1 MKWTTEFVFR
11 STLKGLHLQVNTNQP
26 SLTGHACSW
35 RVFDSKKDFS
45 YAGKGE
51 ENSFLE
57 AITAAEE
64 CARKYLEKGRAET
77 ATEKP
82 EGGE

>member
-11 STLKGLHLQVNTNQP
+11 STLKGLHLQVQST
-26 SLTGHACSW
+26 LTGHACIW
-35 RVFDSKKDFS
+35 CVFDSKKDFS

-51 ENSFLE
+51 EKSFFE

-64 CARKYLEKGRAET
+64 CARNYLEKGRAET